1 MLGPWTVEEANGSV
15 VFFFFWLSDRFL
27 SRQTEGTMCMF
38 RKLLRHNNMSSEDTH
53 TAGEDLKKGYDTG
66 NKKFSMILIL
76 FFFSRSILEAFD
88 EMSSSFILYGMDG

>member
-76 FFFSRSILEAFD
+76 FFFS
-88 EMSSSFILYGMDG
+88 